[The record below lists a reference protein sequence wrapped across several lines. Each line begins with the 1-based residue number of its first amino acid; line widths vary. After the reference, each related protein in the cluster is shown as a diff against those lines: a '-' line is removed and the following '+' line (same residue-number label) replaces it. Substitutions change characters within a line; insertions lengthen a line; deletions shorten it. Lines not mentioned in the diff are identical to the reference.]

1 MPTPKQMLLELKYD
15 GDLAHDINAWLAGG
29 QSWRQIARTVS
40 ERTGL
45 TVTYESLRS
54 WYGTTEHAA

>member
-1 MPTPKQMLLELKYD
+1 MLLELKYD
-15 GDLAHDINAWLAGG
+15 GDLAHDVTAWLAAG

-54 WYGTTEHAA
+54 WYDPKQTAA